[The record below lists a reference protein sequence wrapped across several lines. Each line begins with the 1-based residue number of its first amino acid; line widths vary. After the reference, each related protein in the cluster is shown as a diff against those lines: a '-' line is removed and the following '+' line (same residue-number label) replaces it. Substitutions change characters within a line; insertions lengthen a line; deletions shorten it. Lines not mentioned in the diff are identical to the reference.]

1 MSVEATHMTIP
12 ISPDRTRRGSFRLRL
27 PKVSRSVL
35 LSTLTVAV
43 LLAGWAIVTEMGW
56 ANELFLPKPQ
66 AVWAAFVK
74 TMTKGYQGATLLQ
87 HLGASLYRILTAFT
101 LACLIGIPLGVLMG
115 VSRNARAAQSADR
128 VLPATAA
135 ARTLYAAGDVARHR

>member
-43 LLAGWAIVTEMGW
+43 LLAG
-56 ANELFLPKPQ
+56 
-66 AVWAAFVK
+66 
-74 TMTKGYQGATLLQ
+74 
-87 HLGASLYRILTAFT
+87 
-101 LACLIGIPLGVLMG
+101 
-115 VSRNARAAQSADR
+115 
-128 VLPATAA
+128 
-135 ARTLYAAGDVARHR
+135 